1 MKTISIFN
9 QKGGVGKTTSV
20 VNLAVALKKLG
31 KKVLVIDF
39 DPQANTTTGLG
50 FDKNN
55 QEKSVYKMFYD
66 EEGNYKD
73 YIVKSEDG
81 PYLIPSENSLS
92 GLEVELVS
100 LDQEERL
107 QILDQIIKEIKDDF
121 DLILIDC
128 PPSLGLLSLNALVAS
143 DSIIIPIQTEYY
155 ALEGVSELLKT
166 YNTIKSSIK
175 EDLEIEGVLL
185 CMFDKNTNLSYE
197 VVEEVKRFFKEK
209 VFRTMIPRNIKLAEA
224 PSFGKSVILYDEK
237 SKGARAYMALAKEI
251 IENIFMENDL
261 EKDSNEEKTEEKKES
276 EEGTEILDENKE
288 MIKESSDKSID
299 ENLGDHKKI
308 DEGKEI
314 IDKKDEEDKKFE
326 DGIVKKN
333 KFSFD
338 QNKLINNEKR
348 D

>member
-20 VNLAVALKKLG
+20 VNLSVALAKLG

-107 QILDQIIKEIKDDF
+107 QILEQIIKEIKDDF

-166 YNTIKSSIK
+166 YNTIKSTIK
-175 EDLEIEGVLL
+175 EDLAIEGVLL

-251 IENIFMENDL
+251 IENIFGKNDL
-261 EKDSNEEKTEEKKES
+261 ENDSNDEKTEDKKEHEKVIKNLDKNKENNKENS
-276 EEGTEILDENKE
+276 DQFNDENLSDENKL
-288 MIKESSDKSID
+288 D
-299 ENLGDHKKI
+299 EV
-308 DEGKEI
+308 EEI
-314 IDKKDEEDKKFE
+314 IDKKDEDKKFE
-326 DGIVKKN
+326 EGIVKKN

-338 QNKLINNEKR
+338 QNKLVNNEKR

>member
-20 VNLAVALKKLG
+20 VNLAVSLSKLD

-50 FDKNN
+50 FDKNEL
-55 QEKSVYKMFYD
+55 EKSIYKIFYD
-66 EEGNYKD
+66 EGDNYKD
-73 YIVKSEDG
+73 YILKSEEG
-81 PYLIPSENSLS
+81 PYLIASENSLS

-100 LDQEERL
+100 LDEVERL
-107 QILDQIIKEIKDDF
+107 KMLSQIIEEIKKDF
-121 DLILIDC
+121 DIILIDC

-166 YNTIKSSIK
+166 YQTIKESIK

-185 CMFDKNTNLSYE
+185 CMFDKDTDLSYE
-197 VVEEVKRFFKEK
+197 VVEEVKSFFKEK
-209 VFRTMIPRNIKLAEA
+209 VFSTMIPRNIKLAEA
-224 PSFGKSVILYDEK
+224 PSFGKSVITYDEK
-237 SKGARAYMALAKEI
+237 SKGARAYLSLAKELV
-251 IENIFMENDL
+251 ENIFGKKENL
-261 EKDSNEEKTEEKKES
+261 EKNSKIEEKNDNLNNAEMKNLEKTKEIRDEKSKEDKNIVKNDKKENS
-276 EEGTEILDENKE
+276 DEA
-288 MIKESSDKSID
+288 
-299 ENLGDHKKI
+299 
-308 DEGKEI
+308 
-314 IDKKDEEDKKFE
+314 
-326 DGIVKKN
+326 IVKKN
-333 KFSFD
+333 KFSFN

>member
-20 VNLAVALKKLG
+20 VNLAVSLSRLN

-50 FDKNN
+50 FDKNEL
-55 QEKSVYKMFYD
+55 EKSIYKMFYD
-66 EEGNYKD
+66 EGDNYKD
-73 YIVKSEDG
+73 YILKSEEG
-81 PYLIPSENSLS
+81 PYLIASENSLS

-100 LDQEERL
+100 LDEEERL
-107 QILDQIIKEIKDDF
+107 KMLSQIIEEIKKDF
-121 DLILIDC
+121 DIILIDC

-166 YNTIKSSIK
+166 YQTIKESIK

-185 CMFDKNTNLSYE
+185 CMFDKDTDLSYE
-197 VVEEVKRFFKEK
+197 VVEEVKSFFKEK
-209 VFRTMIPRNIKLAEA
+209 VFSTMIPRNIKLAEA
-224 PSFGKSVILYDEK
+224 PSFGKSVITYDEK
-237 SKGARAYMALAKEI
+237 SKGARAYLSLAKELV
-251 IENIFMENDL
+251 ENIFGKKENL
-261 EKDSNEEKTEEKKES
+261 EKNSKIEEKNDNLNNAEIKNSKKTKEIRDEKSKE
-276 EEGTEILDENKE
+276 D
-288 MIKESSDKSID
+288 
-299 ENLGDHKKI
+299 KKI
-308 DEGKEI
+308 DKN
-314 IDKKDEEDKKFE
+314 DKKENSDEA
-326 DGIVKKN
+326 IVKKN
-333 KFSFD
+333 KFSFN